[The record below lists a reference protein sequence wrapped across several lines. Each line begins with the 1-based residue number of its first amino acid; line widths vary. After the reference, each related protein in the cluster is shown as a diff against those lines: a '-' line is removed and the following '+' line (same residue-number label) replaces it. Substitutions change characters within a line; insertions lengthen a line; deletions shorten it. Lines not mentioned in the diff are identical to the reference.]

1 MKNESGKTGN
11 SALYRRISEDLYG
24 KIERGELKPGDRLP
38 SEALLAGEQG
48 VSVGTVKKAYDI
60 LTPRSFLPAHYGA
73 EAPMCREKRPR
84 SQKERRRKRWS
95 RLWMR

>member
-60 LTPRSFLPAHYGA
+60 LKKRGCICKVRGGGSYVQ
-73 EAPMCREKRPR
+73 EKRPR

>member
-38 SEALLAGEQG
+38 SEALLAGEQ
-48 VSVGTVKKAYDI
+48 
-60 LTPRSFLPAHYGA
+60 
-73 EAPMCREKRPR
+73 
-84 SQKERRRKRWS
+84 
-95 RLWMR
+95 